1 MMGEMAPAPS
11 SSSRINPPSAAAFTH
26 PSYIQTIH
34 LIENCTYLHNSTI
47 MAPQQQP
54 KLQPQQQTASNS
66 DSISDQQPV
75 RTRISLPTLLKP
87 MFHAVHPNPS
97 MLKYVI
103 LKLEIHRPYGRVE
116 SSNGVAAAARP
127 RRPAPTYPARWWDAR
142 RLVSTKCCSILSFQF
157 LPCAVLFC
165 STLYTLSL
173 PFSNTSLEAS
183 LAIPLSRLPTATKM
197 CLNETELT

>member
-1 MMGEMAPAPS
+1 MAPAPS

-116 SSNGVAAAARP
+116 SSNRVAAAARP

-142 RLVSTKCCSILSFQF
+142 RLVSTKCCSILSFHS
-157 LPCAVLFC
+157 LPSRFFPLFSCAILCC
-165 STLYTLSL
+165 STLYALRL
-173 PFSNTSLEAS
+173 PFSKTSLEAP
-183 LAIPLSRLPTATKM
+183 LAIPLKSSAHDYQDVL
-197 CLNETELT
+197 E